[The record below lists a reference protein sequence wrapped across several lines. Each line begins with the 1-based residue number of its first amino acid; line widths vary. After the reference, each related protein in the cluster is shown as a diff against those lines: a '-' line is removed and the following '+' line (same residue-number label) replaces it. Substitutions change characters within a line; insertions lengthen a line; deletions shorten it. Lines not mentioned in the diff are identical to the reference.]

1 MRYYVPEAQ
10 GGLPPGPHA
19 RYVLGARTRLGR
31 TVRTAYP
38 LVVTPQVPGEDLATS
53 AARAPPGVGMWYL
66 PEKNVREQAVN
77 NDLFK

>member
-1 MRYYVPEAQ
+1 MPPELAPTYRTYWVRVPAS
-10 GGLPPGPHA
+10 GVPCAPRA
-19 RYVLGARTRLGR
+19 
-31 TVRTAYP
+31 

-66 PEKNVREQAVN
+66 PEKSVREQAVN